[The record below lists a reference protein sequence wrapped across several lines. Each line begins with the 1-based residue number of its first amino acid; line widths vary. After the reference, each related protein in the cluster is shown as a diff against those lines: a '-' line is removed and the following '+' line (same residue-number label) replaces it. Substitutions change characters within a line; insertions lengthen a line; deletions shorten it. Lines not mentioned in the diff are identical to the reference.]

1 MDMCEESNAL
11 LVNDANAAT
20 VAVRTLPSHLPSV
33 LQGYLNAEGT
43 IIMSA
48 TVLLQL
54 PWSYKVFLGVL
65 SDYFPIGGFRRR
77 PYMLIGWLLCCCM
90 LFMMASF
97 LETAP
102 YYGDPSMHFTSHDE
116 WAETQRKSINSN
128 ASDAAG
134 KYVIPMMMV
143 AFGYLLVE
151 VPADAV
157 TIEYS
162 HQRAWLSEVVGSQ
175 SSHGVQLSTL
185 KPS

>member
-1 MDMCEESNAL
+1 
-11 LVNDANAAT
+11 
-20 VAVRTLPSHLPSV
+20 
-33 LQGYLNAEGT
+33 
-43 IIMSA
+43 
-48 TVLLQL
+48 
-54 PWSYKVFLGVL
+54 
-65 SDYFPIGGFRRR
+65 
-77 PYMLIGWLLCCCM
+77 MLIGWLLCCCM

-151 VPADAV
+151 VPADAHFKAFV
-157 TIEYS
+157 VAVAFNGVEYGGS
-162 HQRAWLSEVVGSQ
+162 FDFSLTFPRLMLFMGCVCLPLGPAAWFLVYESKVGPLNFCVYMAQFWKVLQKRAV
-175 SSHGVQLSTL
+175 
-185 KPS
+185 